1 MKNIGRKKYY
11 QLLKISSVLV
21 GNSSS
26 GIIESSSFKLP
37 TIDIGDRQKGR
48 FRAPNTIHSK
58 FNLKNLRKAYMKA
71 SSKKFINKVNR
82 LKNPYYKENTSK
94 KSLDIINNFLVRNGS
109 I

>member
-1 MKNIGRKKYY
+1 MKKILEEKV
-11 QLLKISSVLV
+11 LSTFKISSILV

-26 GIIESSSFKLP
+26 GIIESPSFKLP

-82 LKNPYYKENTSK
+82 LKILITRKIHQ
-94 KSLDIINNFLVRNGS
+94 KSL
-109 I
+109 